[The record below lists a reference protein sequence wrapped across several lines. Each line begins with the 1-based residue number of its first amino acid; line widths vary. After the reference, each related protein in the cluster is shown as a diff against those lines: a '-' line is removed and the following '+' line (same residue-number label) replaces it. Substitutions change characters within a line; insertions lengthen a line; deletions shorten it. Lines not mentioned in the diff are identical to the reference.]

1 MKHLKR
7 FNESLNDNEVDELRD
22 FCETS
27 LAYLLDEGY
36 QVDINKYIAPR
47 DEWSDGFE
55 VDLILPDD
63 DEIYSKG
70 NFLWND
76 VKDYYIP
83 FLKLLSRRYKLGHY
97 GYDHDDEVYF
107 KGPIEFTTVGQV
119 ISDELPSSY
128 QLYGIGI
135 KVIDKI

>member
-47 DEWSDGFE
+47 DEWFRGGSD
-55 VDLILPDD
+55 
-63 DEIYSKG
+63 
-70 NFLWND
+70 
-76 VKDYYIP
+76 
-83 FLKLLSRRYKLGHY
+83 
-97 GYDHDDEVYF
+97 
-107 KGPIEFTTVGQV
+107 FTR
-119 ISDELPSSY
+119 
-128 QLYGIGI
+128 
-135 KVIDKI
+135 